1 MIRNE
6 ALAAFLRD
14 RRSRVEPRR
23 VGLPGGHRR
32 RVPGLRREEV
42 AQLAGVSVDYY
53 ARLEQGRQPTA
64 SPGVLSSVAR
74 TLCLTDD
81 ERRHLFALARVAEQ
95 RPVADPG
102 DPVNDRVRQLVA
114 AFGDTPA
121 GVLQP
126 MLDVAYFNAAA
137 AFLYADFA
145 TMPARHR
152 NAVRWTMLAPEAR
165 ERWGAEWAGAAAD
178 LVGLLRLH
186 AGQYPGH
193 PRLAEI
199 TNELSERSPEF
210 RQLWHDQTV
219 STWQHHVKTL
229 RHPAFGEMSF
239 TNEFLTLQSAPHLS
253 IVVMAP
259 AEPQRFAAALSASRS
274 VAAAARD
281 GAFS

>member
-1 MIRNE
+1 M
-6 ALAAFLRD
+6 
-14 RRSRVEPRR
+14 
-23 VGLPGGHRR
+23 
-32 RVPGLRREEV
+32 
-42 AQLAGVSVDYY
+42 SVDYY

-81 ERRHLFALARVAEQ
+81 ERRHLFALAHVAEQ
-95 RPVADPG
+95 RPAANPG
-102 DPVNDRVRQLVA
+102 DPADERVRQMVE

-126 MLDVAYFNAAA
+126 MLDVVHFNAAA
-137 AFLYADFA
+137 GFLYADFA
-145 TMPARHR
+145 AMPAHHR
-152 NAVRWTMLAPEAR
+152 NAVRWTLLAPEAR
-165 ERWGAEWAGAAAD
+165 ERWGEEWAGAAAD

-199 TNELSERSPEF
+199 TTELSERSPEF
-210 RQLWHDQTV
+210 RQLWQDQTV

-229 RHPAFGEMSF
+229 RHPAFGVMSF
-239 TNEFLTLQSAPHLS
+239 TNEFLTVQSAPHLS

-259 AEPQRFAAALSASRS
+259 AEPQRFAAALRSAPKTAAS
-274 VAAAARD
+274 VVRD
-281 GAFS
+281 GAS